1 MRSRFHIAWRWAAF
15 LGLLTTV
22 GLLTSWGCTSR
33 PSQEPMPATSSAT
46 PRLPSMIKH
55 ADEGNFNELVL
66 RSDVPVLVDFY
77 SDGCPPCRRL
87 APVLEDFARE
97 TPHVRVVKVN
107 IARSQRLAME
117 YSIESIPTLM
127 VFKDG
132 WLRARQTGAP
142 DGPDDIVKYGLKT
155 MLEM

>member
-1 MRSRFHIAWRWAAF
+1 MKSRYHIAWRWAAF
-15 LGLLTTV
+15 LGLLATV

-33 PSQEPMPATSSAT
+33 PSQEPMPATGSAPT
-46 PRLPSMIKH
+46 KLPSMVKH

-87 APVLEDFARE
+87 APILEDFARE

-107 IARSQRLAME
+107 IARNQRLAME
-117 YSIESIPTLM
+117 YTIESIPTLM

-132 WLRARQTGAP
+132 WLRARHAGAP
-142 DGPDDIVKYGLKT
+142 GDSDYSIKDGLKS